1 MGPAKE
7 DLVLTD
13 LWLIVRKRRILLAS
27 MAIGLALLAWAY
39 GAHKGKMYT
48 ATGEL
53 QIQPGSAA
61 DLKESIS
68 SVFAGGSQLDV
79 VIESDSRI
87 LNSEKLLT
95 AVARTLKL
103 QDDPHFVG
111 NSAARGIDYIDGKPV
126 TTVHGNLDDPN
137 VRAAIIG
144 NLRSH
149 LTIARVPRTQMI
161 TISYVSP
168 SPKLSADIVNT
179 LESEFIK
186 NNFVAHYSSTQQVT
200 NWLTGQIDDL
210 RAIVQDSQDKMVDLQ
225 KKLGISALDPS
236 HSMIVQEISN
246 LEKGASD
253 ATEDRVLEEARF
265 RILES
270 LPPER
275 IQDGQTP
282 VSMEGTGGLLENL
295 RSQRA
300 TAAAELA
307 RQQPLYGP
315 NYPTV
320 KQLNGQIKALDREIA
335 TEEKAVINK
344 ARDAYGIAHAA
355 EDKAKGVLDNRV
367 RELYG
372 QRDDI
377 VKYELLTEEYES
389 NRHMYESILA
399 RLREAAVDAGLDSA
413 DISVV
418 DLASVPTGASSMS
431 PVTMAEL
438 GFIFGLFAG
447 LALALLLERMDTRMR
462 DSKQIQELLGVPA
475 IAIVPQTNWKNKGS
489 ETDAA
494 TGPEILWDARSSF
507 AESMRV
513 FRTSIQLSSTSR
525 ESRVIAITSCQ
536 PGEGKSTLSMN
547 LAAALA
553 QGGKKVVLVD
563 TDMRRPS
570 VFWRL
575 GLSDRKGLS
584 EYLTGLEPLDGI
596 IQTHKTLPSLDVIPS
611 GICPPLPADLLASD
625 QMKKFVEALRGRYE
639 YVIFDSPPALS
650 VTDPLIVASV
660 ADGLVLV
667 IRQGYC
673 TRAML
678 SRTGEIFR
686 DVGVKVY
693 GFVLNGVDA
702 SLPEYYGY
710 LGYYS
715 YDYKN

>member
-68 SVFAGGSQLDV
+68 SVLAGGSQLDV

-236 HSMIVQEISN
+236 HCMIVQ
-246 LEKGASD
+246 
-253 ATEDRVLEEARF
+253 
-265 RILES
+265 
-270 LPPER
+270 
-275 IQDGQTP
+275 
-282 VSMEGTGGLLENL
+282 
-295 RSQRA
+295 
-300 TAAAELA
+300 
-307 RQQPLYGP
+307 
-315 NYPTV
+315 
-320 KQLNGQIKALDREIA
+320 
-335 TEEKAVINK
+335 
-344 ARDAYGIAHAA
+344 
-355 EDKAKGVLDNRV
+355 
-367 RELYG
+367 
-372 QRDDI
+372 
-377 VKYELLTEEYES
+377 
-389 NRHMYESILA
+389 
-399 RLREAAVDAGLDSA
+399 
-413 DISVV
+413 
-418 DLASVPTGASSMS
+418 
-431 PVTMAEL
+431 
-438 GFIFGLFAG
+438 
-447 LALALLLERMDTRMR
+447 
-462 DSKQIQELLGVPA
+462 
-475 IAIVPQTNWKNKGS
+475 
-489 ETDAA
+489 
-494 TGPEILWDARSSF
+494 
-507 AESMRV
+507 
-513 FRTSIQLSSTSR
+513 
-525 ESRVIAITSCQ
+525 
-536 PGEGKSTLSMN
+536 
-547 LAAALA
+547 
-553 QGGKKVVLVD
+553 
-563 TDMRRPS
+563 
-570 VFWRL
+570 
-575 GLSDRKGLS
+575 
-584 EYLTGLEPLDGI
+584 
-596 IQTHKTLPSLDVIPS
+596 
-611 GICPPLPADLLASD
+611 
-625 QMKKFVEALRGRYE
+625 
-639 YVIFDSPPALS
+639 
-650 VTDPLIVASV
+650 
-660 ADGLVLV
+660 
-667 IRQGYC
+667 
-673 TRAML
+673 
-678 SRTGEIFR
+678 
-686 DVGVKVY
+686 
-693 GFVLNGVDA
+693 
-702 SLPEYYGY
+702 
-710 LGYYS
+710 
-715 YDYKN
+715 